1 MKIKF
6 DILQYSPCKS
16 AIDYYENCKSSEEA
30 WNNCLRGD
38 WMLWIASMLG
48 VDIKTLTLTKV
59 HCALTVKHLMKD
71 KKSINALKVALK
83 FGNNKATLEELKIA
97 ADTAYDAAFA
107 ADAADVA
114 TYIAAY
120 VADAADVTTHA
131 ADIAVGAANI
141 AADAANAAYAADDAA
156 YAADAAARAAA
167 DDAYTPDYVAARAA
181 KIKNQKETAD
191 ICRKYLTKAVFK
203 KIK

>member
-6 DILQYSPCKS
+6 DILQYSPCNDAKS
-16 AIDYYENCKSSEEA
+16 YYDSQSSSEEA

-71 KKSINALKVALK
+71 KHGLDALEAGLK
-83 FGNNKATLEELKIA
+83 FVNNEITSEELKIA
-97 ADTAYDAAFA
+97 ANAA
-107 ADAADVA
+107 V
-114 TYIAAY
+114 
-120 VADAADVTTHA
+120 
-131 ADIAVGAANI
+131 
-141 AADAANAAYAADDAA
+141 DAANAAHAVDA
-156 YAADAAARAAA
+156 YAAARAAA
-167 DDAYTPDYVAARAA
+167 HVVVYAAYAAYAAAHVVAYAAHVAANTAYADYVAAHAVYAAYDAANVAARAA

>member
-71 KKSINALKVALK
+71 KHGLDALEAGLK
-83 FGNNKATLEELKIA
+83 FVNNEITSEELKIA
-97 ADTAYDAAFA
+97 ANAA
-107 ADAADVA
+107 V
-114 TYIAAY
+114 
-120 VADAADVTTHA
+120 
-131 ADIAVGAANI
+131 
-141 AADAANAAYAADDAA
+141 DAANAAHAVDA
-156 YAADAAARAAA
+156 YAAARAAA